1 MRSGRAYERQPLEL
15 HTVETDGGAWPT
27 ATAADAKSSG
37 SLAYSTESGRHSGE
51 TLTDAAKAWTTP
63 LAAEGDKAPKFHG
76 HRGQKSLT
84 TQSREFALYPTPT
97 AQSYGTNQG
106 GAAGR
111 TGKVRPSLD
120 QLSRSF
126 PLLETT
132 GEDGDGCSSDG
143 HGSPPPSGPDYEW
156 VMMFME
162 EMRVGNA
169 MLNPAFVSWLL
180 GAPWWWLQPEPISC
194 GAQETAS
201 LCSRLRRRLLAL
213 LDGR

>member
-1 MRSGRAYERQPLEL
+1 MRSGRAYERQTLEL
-15 HTVETDGGAWPT
+15 HTVETDGGVWPT

-63 LAAEGDKAPKFHG
+63 LA
-76 HRGQKSLT
+76 
-84 TQSREFALYPTPT
+84 EFALYPTPT

-111 TGKVRPSLD
+111 TGKVRPSLE
-120 QLSRSF
+120 QISRSF
-126 PLLETT
+126 PLFETT
-132 GEDGDGCSSDG
+132 GEDGDGCSNDG
-143 HGSPPPSGPDYEW
+143 HGSPPPSGPDYVW
-156 VMMFME
+156 VMRFME
-162 EMRVGNA
+162 EMRVGNARVGNA

-180 GAPWWWLQPEPISC
+180 GAPWWWMQPEPISC

-201 LCSRLRRRLLAL
+201 LCFRLRRRLLAL